1 MYNTIFKNLIDDVMN
16 LLILNFSDELELK
29 NQYEKLK
36 ISDIEVDASGFYC
49 YFEPMF
55 NCPILSTKHMP
66 FGDVY
71 GRINGI
77 PVGFIM
83 FFNKDKNIIDCL
95 ECYVESDEIF
105 PNYVD
110 DICNYSVY
118 KRS

>member
-1 MYNTIFKNLIDDVMN
+1 
-16 LLILNFSDELELK
+16 
-29 NQYEKLK
+29 
-36 ISDIEVDASGFYC
+36 
-49 YFEPMF
+49 
-55 NCPILSTKHMP
+55 
-66 FGDVY
+66 
-71 GRINGI
+71 
-77 PVGFIM
+77 M